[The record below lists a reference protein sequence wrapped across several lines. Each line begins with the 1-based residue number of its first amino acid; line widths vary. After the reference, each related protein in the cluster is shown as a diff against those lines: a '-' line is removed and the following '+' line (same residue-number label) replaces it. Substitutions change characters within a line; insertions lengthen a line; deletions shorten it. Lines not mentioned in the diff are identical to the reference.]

1 MKSRYK
7 LNERKRKRERRA
19 VYRIKYRKFLILIG
33 VLLLLLLVW
42 GKFIEPNMLV
52 IRDYKIEAQGLP
64 KSFNGVRIVHF
75 SDLHYGLTK
84 EKKLEK
90 IVDNINSLHPDIVIF
105 TGDLVDLSHD
115 LTDDDIKVLVKNL
128 KNINAKLGKYA
139 IYGNHDVKNSNYDDI
154 MYDAKITVLKN
165 NYDTVYNKTNEGILI
180 YGLDDTLEGT
190 PKINNINNK
199 EVKNIKNRIIL
210 VHEPDYIDEF
220 IKNYDASLVL
230 SGHSHGIQVNVLGA
244 NLFLPK
250 GSKKYYKDYYEVSST
265 PLYISNGVGCSGI
278 NFRLFSVPSINF
290 YRLYTD

>member
-7 LNERKRKRERRA
+7 LNEKQRKKERRET
-19 VYRIKYRKFLILIG
+19 YRIKYRKFVILITII
-33 VLLLLLLVW
+33 LLLLLIW
-42 GKFIEPNMLV
+42 GKFGEPNMLV
-52 IRDYKIEAQGLP
+52 IRDYKIESQGLP
-64 KSFNGVRIVHF
+64 DSFNGVRIVHF

-84 EKKLEK
+84 ESRLEK
-90 IVDNINSLHPDIVIF
+90 IIDNINSLHPDIVVF
-105 TGDLVDLSHD
+105 TGDLVDLSYD
-115 LTDDDIKVLVKNL
+115 LTDNDVKVLVKNL

-139 IYGNHDVKNSNYDDI
+139 IYGNHDVSNTYYDDI

-180 YGLDDTLEGT
+180 YGIDDTLEGT

-220 IKNYDASLVL
+220 INGYDASLVL
-230 SGHSHGIQVNVLGA
+230 SGHSHGIQVNIPGA
-244 NLFLPK
+244 SLFSPK
-250 GSKKYYKDYYEVSST
+250 GSKKYYRANYEVSNT

-278 NFRLFSVPSINF
+278 NFRLFSVPSINL
-290 YRLYTD
+290 YRLYTE